1 MKGFVGA
8 SYPTT
13 LFKCR
18 CGTKNVIIAESVKKV
33 ISTHGATMRVAV
45 LCLLLCIQHCC
56 GFQGAARPP
65 RSVMRASA
73 ADESLAE
80 LPHLR
85 LPPGISLHS
94 DIRLPSIDAL
104 MGTETLSKVKEL
116 VDTFNVDEMRTALT
130 DAGVDTKLI
139 ESGMSF
145 LVDNPLVVA
154 PIAQIGLL
162 IGITSI
168 MQAKSA
174 SDANSYGDCSSAYVE
189 RARSE
194 IYASNGRYNPVDAEI
209 YYSSRPLQ
217 FISRSAEIFA
227 VSAAFGLKLSLD
239 LAQDKLFDYDTELQR
254 ADELCDILTNLGPAF
269 IKIGQSLSVRADLLR
284 PAYVIG
290 LTKLQDRVPPFPTE
304 QALSIVAQELGLSSA
319 QRIFTDLKPSSVPV
333 AAASLGQ
340 VFKANMLRPH
350 PSGDGTTENVN
361 VAVKVQR
368 PDILS
373 SVSLDLHIIRSIA
386 PVLKKVA
393 GLESD
398 VLSIIDSLGEGFV
411 DELDYRREADNA
423 ALFMDV
429 IQQTPLRGVVFAP
442 EVVPEATS
450 RRVLTTLWVDGT
462 RLEESPKEEVAKLCS
477 IAMNTYLT
485 MMLQAPLLH
494 ADPHPGNLKRTPEG
508 KLCIMD
514 WGLVTAVAPDLQE
527 TYIEHIA
534 HLVSRDYD
542 EVPGDLVKLGF
553 VGEGMEALAQEKGV
567 VDTLASIYGEWAMG
581 GGAAKVDVAG
591 VVTRLNSLT
600 REYGNFFRLPPYF
613 AYIARAF
620 GVLEGIGLQ
629 ADPDYAIVS
638 ECLPYIAQRLLTT
651 SAASNGGSSG
661 GSARSV
667 AALESFLYGKEKR
680 SEDRVIDAE
689 RITLLLDGFSSYR
702 SVSNEAA
709 TRTTVMM
716 NVHDHNN
723 HRSSG
728 HSDNHYNNDR
738 SGSEEENDYS
748 LFASGRRGRDADT
761 IQPLVMAEQQGVK
774 GRRSSER
781 VRKVE
786 EAADLVVALLIE
798 GDADDAA
805 VYTGAVGASSGEMGQ
820 HSSLQ
825 SLVLEEAAKLLGAL
839 SRQQWARLRARSG
852 RTPDGSRS
860 ALGAVVDP
868 LGIFSKGRLVNMDA
882 ADDRVL
888 QSASAIVSAL
898 RGSQSAI
905 LSSPSGGEEVPLS
918 PLRAAQEGLRSLSA
932 DEAREIAGI
941 ISQRLWSRRRDLAR
955 VGGRLGRVLL
965 KQARQRLE

>member
-1 MKGFVGA
+1 MN
-8 SYPTT
+8 P
-13 LFKCR
+13 
-18 CGTKNVIIAESVKKV
+18 
-33 ISTHGATMRVAV
+33 
-45 LCLLLCIQHCC
+45 
-56 GFQGAARPP
+56 
-65 RSVMRASA
+65 
-73 ADESLAE
+73 
-80 LPHLR
+80 
-85 LPPGISLHS
+85 
-94 DIRLPSIDAL
+94 
-104 MGTETLSKVKEL
+104 ETLSKLKEL
-116 VDTFNVDEMRTALT
+116 ADTFNVDEVRTALK

-174 SDANSYGDCSSAYVE
+174 SDVNSYGDSSSAYVE

-194 IYASNGRYNPVDAEI
+194 IYASNGRYNPIDAEI
-209 YYSSRPLQ
+209 YYSARPLQ
-217 FISRSAEIFA
+217 FIARSAEIFA

-319 QRIFTDLKPSSVPV
+319 QRVFTDLKPSSVPV

-340 VFKANMLRPH
+340 VFKANMRRPH

-423 ALFMDV
+423 ALFMNV

-462 RLEESPKEEVAKLCS
+462 RLEESPKEEVSKLCS

-600 REYGNFFRLPPYF
+600 QEYGNFFRLPPYF

-651 SAASNGGSSG
+651 SAASNGGGSG
-661 GSARSV
+661 SSARSV

-680 SEDRVIDAE
+680 SKDRVIDAE

-716 NVHDHNN
+716 NGHDHNN
-723 HRSSG
+723 RRSSG

-738 SGSEEENDYS
+738 GGGSAEEDDYS
-748 LFASGRRGRDADT
+748 LFASGRRGRDAGT
-761 IQPLVMAEQQGVK
+761 IQPLVMAEQQGAK

-798 GDADDAA
+798 GDGDDAA
-805 VYTGAVGASSGEMGQ
+805 AYTGAIGASSGEMGQ

-825 SLVLEEAAKLLGAL
+825 SLMLEEAAKLLGAL

-898 RGSQSAI
+898 RDSQSA
-905 LSSPSGGEEVPLS
+905 LPSSLSGGEEESLS

-965 KQARQRLE
+965 KQARQRL